1 MRLTAAPSRSVVA
14 VAVAVSILAGGCTG
28 DRSARDHEPSASG
41 ASGSETSKR
50 APVILPGAPGDAPE
64 VAGGDRPARLDR
76 DDGPAASSVDY
87 VRMMI
92 PHHQQALTMTA
103 LAPERAHS
111 PEVRDIA
118 GRIRGAQRAEI
129 GMMQGW
135 LRRHD
140 QRPVPEGSAREMPD
154 RRRAGMGMATRAQMD
169 RLRAASGADFD
180 RRFLRL
186 MIPHHEG
193 AVRMAVDVLSE
204 SEDPLVRSMAKD
216 VLATQRDEIAA
227 MRRMLSRVG

>member
-1 MRLTAAPSRSVVA
+1 MRLTAAPRRSLVAVVVA
-14 VAVAVSILAGGCTG
+14 MSVLAGGCTG
-28 DRSARDHEPSASG
+28 ERSGPAG
-41 ASGSETSKR
+41 ASAGETSSGETATK

-64 VAGGDRPARLDR
+64 VAGDDRSAKLDR

-103 LAPERAHS
+103 LVPERAHS
-111 PEVRDIA
+111 RQVRDIA
-118 GRIRGAQRAEI
+118 ARIRGAQRAEI

-140 QRPVPEGSAREMPD
+140 RRSVPEGSDRAMSD
-154 RRRAGMGMATRAQMD
+154 RRRAGMGMATRVQID

-193 AVRMAVDVLSE
+193 AARMAVDVLAE
-204 SEDPLVRSMAKD
+204 SDDPLVRSMAKD

-227 MRRMLSRVG
+227 MRRMLSRIG